1 MSHVSCA
8 CSWPRMDS
16 YACLPLV
23 AVSLISSMVCTEADL
38 VSSKDDIRLTTGFS
52 LTCLGTLLGSQER
65 IRRASCACSWPQMC
79 FMMITNYVCLSLAA
93 HVTHRLGRNVPN
105 QHEIY
110 VQYMHI
116 CQWLFIFCLS
126 LSISERN
133 CNAQGT
139 AATHRH
145 LQGNPCVRSATNG
158 LTERSHSCFHSAFL
172 REFRMASLAGL
183 K

>member
-1 MSHVSCA
+1 MGFRQPCTRFWKSYTRFRQLCTRISYAQPVSCASHVSCA

-116 CQWLFIFCLS
+116 CQ
-126 LSISERN
+126 
-133 CNAQGT
+133 NASVQ
-139 AATHRH
+139 
-145 LQGNPCVRSATNG
+145 
-158 LTERSHSCFHSAFL
+158 FL
-172 REFRMASLAGL
+172 RR
-183 K
+183 

>member
-1 MSHVSCA
+1 MAPLAIYAYLPECQVSIPSSMRSA

-38 VSSKDDIRLTTGFS
+38 VSSKDDIRLTTGVS
-52 LTCLGTLLGSQER
+52 LTCLGTLVGSQER

-110 VQYMHI
+110 MFNI
-116 CQWLFIFCLS
+116 C
-126 LSISERN
+126 ISARMPVFNSFVDEKRLLM
-133 CNAQGT
+133 
-139 AATHRH
+139 AAH
-145 LQGNPCVRSATNG
+145 G
-158 LTERSHSCFHSAFL
+158 
-172 REFRMASLAGL
+172 
-183 K
+183 